1 MTERFEDRCIISGI
15 GQSDVGRRVTKGVMA
30 LTLDAVLEAIA
41 DAGLKPADIDGVM
54 SWPGAVTRNDSL
66 APSGP
71 GGSGPGP
78 HAVIDALRLQPT
90 WYYGGPETPGMFA
103 AVIHACMAVAT
114 GMCRHVVVYRALN
127 EATAW
132 RTVTDRVSTDAAGVT
147 GPMQWMLPFGAFSGP
162 NWMGLWATRHMHE
175 FGTTR
180 EQIAAI
186 ALNGRRN
193 AQRNPK
199 AVLQGDLTMDD
210 YLASKMISDPLCLF
224 DCDIAVDGV
233 TALIVSTARHAP
245 DVPTTPIHFEAVGSA
260 LHGPGLVGP
269 VGGHDARPPP
279 RAPASTCGRGP
290 TSSRPTSTWRTS
302 TTASASSRS
311 SGWRAW
317 ASAARARAGRSSRA
331 ASASRS
337 TASCRWPP
345 AAASSRPAGCTAS
358 ATSTRSCLQLRGQ
371 AEDRQVKD
379 AKVAV
384 TSAGAGPLASC
395 LLLRTDA

>member
-1 MTERFEDRCIISGI
+1 MTEHLEDRCIISGI
-15 GQSDVGRRVTKGVMA
+15 GQSDVGRRLSKGVMD

-41 DAGLKPADIDGVM
+41 DAGLTPADIDGVM
-54 SWPGAVTRNDSL
+54 SWPGAITRNESL

-78 HAVIDALRLQPT
+78 HAVIDALRLKPT

-132 RTVTDRVSTDAAGVT
+132 RTVTDRVATDTAGVT
-147 GPMQWMLPFGAFSGP
+147 GPLQWMLPFGAFSGP
-162 NWMGLWATRHMHE
+162 TWMGHWATRHMHE

-193 AQRNPK
+193 AQKNPK
-199 AVLQGDLTMDD
+199 AVLQGDLTMED
-210 YLASKMISDPLCLF
+210 YLSSKMISDPLCLF

-233 TALIVSTARHAP
+233 TALIVSTADYAP
-245 DVPTTPIHFEAVGSA
+245 DVPTTAIHFEAVGSA
-260 LHGPGLVGP
+260 LQG
-269 VGGHDARPPP
+269 
-279 RAPASTCGRGP
+279 RASWDQWEDMGE
-290 TSSRPTSTWRTS
+290 
-302 TTASASSRS
+302 TA
-311 SGWRAW
+311 
-317 ASAARARAGRSSRA
+317 A
-331 ASASRS
+331 ASAGKHLWSR
-337 TASCRWPP
+337 TDL
-345 AAASSRPAGCTAS
+345 RPADVDVANLYDGFSVLSLFWLEGLGFCGKGEGGPFVEGGTRIALDGELPL
-358 ATSTRSCLQLRGQ
+358 ATSGGQLSAGRLHGFGHLYESCLQLRGQ
-371 AEDRQVKD
+371 AGERQVKA